1 MDTKE
6 MGSTHELRADGAL
19 MNWATASL
27 PSSLAVSVQDALK
40 AIAATGVCNDGL
52 AEWVLF
58 GEVVQVRCGPPK
70 SVHVRRT
77 SMLLND
83 DLMANDGW
91 KQFEVCCQ
99 ADHARVDFT
108 PGMFLGLLT
117 KPSHRPVVGT
127 VIADEQAVIWN
138 ISMLDLNLAWNV
150 SHLFSGAYEGWLRS
164 MSWLQQANVG
174 QAFASH
180 TSIDWCPAVMK
191 TWAYNHNKEFWC
203 CPIKVNYNPP
213 DVYNGILA
221 NISDP
226 SILRASSNR
235 SNLVLTLSPPC
246 PSWSKGGKNSGLATE
261 EGFFFLDAILHVARC
276 RPVLALFECS
286 DGIEAHPHWRAL
298 SAGLQLAGYV
308 KIWSQDVAIHQL
320 TGNHRTR
327 WLAVWARTDVKCQR
341 SYEKIM
347 CNIPRRL
354 AWDDARHLFA
364 LPKAL
369 SADLTLQSELIEIYG
384 DKKLLPPAKRAR
396 VGEVATAAQVLSAR
410 LLQQGEYLPTL
421 CASYTAQHLLQR
433 EHVEE
438 KGIFATLL
446 HKGDEFRF
454 IDPFAFVS
462 LFGTSDCIGLPTD
475 IRRAFHQLGN
485 AISQL
490 HALVAFLFAL
500 EGVSDEQMSKL
511 TLLRQ
516 CWEDRLT
523 SQNAIVRTCG
533 DMYVLQPIAD
543 FATKA
548 IPSIGTW
555 QPWLVGHTLIRFC
568 DDAAL
573 IPINMQDDINIID
586 QLLMALQLESH
597 HAELLVRDGRDLP
610 SSIGWNELSD
620 GDFGLRLG
628 TADLGTLRVFCMNR
642 DGMLEDP
649 IVSPTQPWNID
660 EADPEL
666 DHLVDAHC
674 NGFLH
679 VLEHLC
685 QDDSPLHVG
694 KVLFLLQDGS
704 SEWISKANLDRIGSI
719 PTFRHQGDSVHFF
732 QVNREACRVML
743 GTQVIIAIRGEYEPL
758 SNDKWILLA
767 GGSDLKWCKI
777 SKVPR
782 GVTPTQCTIELQQ
795 NCQIIKRNLVH
806 CRQEQPLMLINGDL
820 LWCDARV
827 QNASSIVFGGM
838 DRLIDHPSCNILGDR
853 VTERMLQFNLEPG
866 ALAIDEIVFHFD
878 FLQMLMPSVC
888 WCPPAIWISNEAQFR
903 FPPEPADLLLCFQHF
918 VVPILVL
925 FDWIFVEVRF
935 FEGQW
940 RVLYHSPEQLTHRQR
955 QAVLELIH
963 FMGVQV
969 LPKAFRWIRTAEDSD
984 LAPWYT
990 LRSFY
995 ARAGAPL
1002 LPQTHRTTQRLQR
1015 VQNNHHVMQVIDQA
1029 DLVWRDSQVDDRML
1043 QFARASRN
1051 AFLVAILEAPSRA
1064 EDLGVRATGRPPYR
1078 YSVNEIFFVADEWL
1092 DMRLN
1097 IYRTH
1102 PGWASNDEI
1111 EFAMAFFLPESFCPP
1126 VLHHDLSII
1135 AASVKPLYE
1144 DVQRFVALREGH
1156 WIGIEVICN
1165 AREHTCRV
1173 VFLQVPPRDQRFWAS
1188 FAEDFIV
1195 PVGFRPIIIVDTS
1208 RTWPGMCG
1216 WELLHRWIV
1225 VDVSLP
1231 DTFHIPQQKRQLI
1244 DQILEESNQAWR
1256 ATRAP
1261 PMLRTYAEN
1270 MRRLFLVVGGQ
1281 QLLHPCSALSLGGME
1296 GTASPDTAMATPDPW
1311 QFDDPWTT
1319 KQKTLRQSK
1328 WEDLQLQSDH
1338 PFVDKNKTPVP
1349 FVQKQQLSTNKGG
1362 IAFVSKG
1369 NLQQAKEVVPKEPCA
1384 LLLPM
1389 IDPMDA
1395 LGKLANLTGPFEVIV
1410 FDPAMNQEY
1419 KRQVHLLV
1427 ITPEV
1432 TFKLPTPSITLTLAA
1447 VSEIVLECDARLTSK
1462 DTFNAFYDNPLAK
1475 FKIHLKEVCSDPIW
1489 GHAAI
1494 YGYRVI
1500 QEHSKEKHDV
1510 VHQCL
1515 LKVQQTHRTPLLAA
1529 SGTGELIVRDFV
1541 PKGAQV
1547 PDLSIIPRFW
1557 PVDRTSKADLIK
1569 AAASITGYRGIAVTK
1584 RGLAP
1589 RFATDALATARDLL
1603 LPQDDRICAINKAM
1617 IPKINMD
1624 SLGWP
1629 YEILAKDIVS
1639 AVYQATKT
1647 PCIPTRSFRRAGVC
1661 AWTLSFEK
1669 PPTVSKFSVQV
1680 NEKTFEVLLTPIA
1693 YKPPSK
1699 GKGKMS
1705 KSPQVGGQ
1713 EISQPRTVV
1722 SKDIHH
1728 ERIDRLEEQVGRLE
1742 QKHEHLSEKVDNQFT
1757 QVGDQLRQILQ
1768 CVQPRQR
1775 EHGETPP
1782 PVKHHRAA

>member
-1 MDTKE
+1 MGTKD
-6 MGSTHELRADGAL
+6 MGSKHGLHVDGAL
-19 MNWATASL
+19 IHWATASL

-40 AIAATGVCNDGL
+40 AIAATGACEDDL
-52 AEWVLF
+52 AEWILF
-58 GEVVQVRCGPPK
+58 GEVVRVHCGPPK
-70 SVHVRRT
+70 CVQVRRT
-77 SMLLND
+77 SMLFQD
-83 DLMANDGW
+83 DVLANDGW

-117 KPSHRPVVGT
+117 KPSHRPTVGKVT
-127 VIADEQAVIWN
+127 ADEHVLIWN

-164 MSWLQQANVG
+164 MCWLQQANVG
-174 QAFASH
+174 QAFATH
-180 TSIDWCPAVMK
+180 TSIDWCPDVMK

-203 CPIKVNYNPP
+203 GPIKETYNPA
-213 DVYNGILA
+213 DTYNGILA
-221 NISDP
+221 NICDP
-226 SILRASSNR
+226 SILRASTNK

-261 EGFFFLDAILHVARC
+261 EGFLFLDAIQHVARS

-308 KIWSQDVAIHQL
+308 KLWSQDVAIHQL

-327 WLAVWARTDVKCQR
+327 WLAVWARRDVKRQKSHERILCHLQ
-341 SYEKIM
+341 
-347 CNIPRRL
+347 RRL
-354 AWDDARHLFA
+354 AWDDALHLFGLPDA
-364 LPKAL
+364 LYT
-369 SADLTLQSELIEIYG
+369 DLTLPSELTEIYG
-384 DKKLLPPAKRAR
+384 DKKFLPPAKRAK
-396 VGEVATAAQVLSAR
+396 VGENATAVQVLSSRAI
-410 LLQQGEYLPTL
+410 QPGDYLPTL
-421 CASYTAQHLLQR
+421 CASYTAQHSLQR

-438 KGIFATLL
+438 KGIFAALL
-446 HKGDEFRF
+446 HRGADFQF
-454 IDPFAFVS
+454 IDPFVFVS
-462 LFGTSDCIGLPTD
+462 LFGTTDCIALPTD

-500 EGVSDEQMSKL
+500 EGVSDEQIPKL
-511 TLLRQ
+511 MLVRQ

-523 SQNAIVRTCG
+523 SDNAIVRTCG

-543 FATKA
+543 FAAKA
-548 IPSIGTW
+548 IPSIRTW
-555 QPWLVGHTLIRFC
+555 QPWLVGSTLIRFC

-573 IPINMQDDINIID
+573 IPINVQEDGNIIE
-586 QLLMALQLESH
+586 QLLHALQLEPH
-597 HAELLVRDGRDLP
+597 HVGQLKLARDGRDLP
-610 SSIGWNELSD
+610 RGTGWNKLSD
-620 GDFGLRLG
+620 GEFQLRLG
-628 TADLGTLRVFCMNR
+628 SADLGTLRVICVNSI
-642 DGMLEDP
+642 DQLEDP
-649 IVSPTQPWNID
+649 IVSPTQPWHID
-660 EADPEL
+660 EADLEF
-666 DHLVDAHC
+666 DHLVETNS

-685 QDDSPLHVG
+685 QDANPVHVG

-704 SEWISKANLDRIGSI
+704 FEWIHLANLERIGSI
-719 PTFRHQGDSVHFF
+719 PTFRFQGAPVHFF
-732 QVNREACRVML
+732 QINREACRVML
-743 GTQVIIAIRGEYEPL
+743 GTQVVIAIRGEYDPL
-758 SNDKWILLA
+758 ANGKWVLLA

-777 SKVPR
+777 TQVPR
-782 GVTPTQCTIELQQ
+782 GLTPAQCAIELQQ
-795 NCQIIKRNLVH
+795 HCQIIQRNLVQ
-806 CRQEQPLMLINGDL
+806 CRQDQPLMLINGDL
-820 LWCDARV
+820 LWCDVRV
-827 QNASSIVFGGM
+827 QKASTIVFGGM
-838 DRLIDHPSCNILGDR
+838 DRLTDHPSCNIHGDR
-853 VTERMLQFNLEPG
+853 VTERLLQFNLEPG
-866 ALAIDEIVFHFD
+866 ALAVDEIVFHFD
-878 FLQMLMPSVC
+878 VLQILMPSIC

-903 FPPEPADLLLCFQHF
+903 FPHEPADLLLCFQHF

-963 FMGVQV
+963 YMGIQV
-969 LPKAFRWIRTAEDSD
+969 MPNAFRWIRTAEDSD

-990 LRSFY
+990 LRGFF
-995 ARAGAPL
+995 ARAGTPL
-1002 LPQTHRTTQRLQR
+1002 LPQTHRTTQTLQR
-1015 VQNNHHVMQVIDQA
+1015 VQRNHHVMQVIAQA

-1043 QFARASRN
+1043 QFARAGRN

-1064 EDLGVRATGRPPYR
+1064 DDLTLRATGRPLY
-1078 YSVNEIFFVADEWL
+1078 EWL
-1092 DMRLN
+1092 EMRMN

-1102 PGWASNDEI
+1102 PGWASNDELEI
-1111 EFAMAFFLPESFCPP
+1111 AMTFFLPDSFCPP

-1135 AASVKPLYE
+1135 AASVKPLSQE
-1144 DVQRFVALREGH
+1144 VQRFIALREGH

-1165 AREHTCRV
+1165 ATEHTCRV
-1173 VFLQVPPRDQRFWAS
+1173 VFLQVPPRDQQFWAT

-1195 PVGFRPIIIVDTS
+1195 PVGFRPIIIVDTN

-1225 VDVSLP
+1225 ADLSLP
-1231 DTFHIPQQKRQLI
+1231 DTFHIPQQKRLLI
-1244 DQILEESNQAWR
+1244 DQILDESNRAWR
-1256 ATRAP
+1256 VARAP

-1281 QLLHPCSALSLGGME
+1281 RLMHPCSALSLGGME
-1296 GTASPDTAMATPDPW
+1296 GSTASDAAMVSPDPW
-1311 QFDDPWTT
+1311 QFDDPW
-1319 KQKTLRQSK
+1319 KSNKKSVRQSK
-1328 WEDLQLQSDH
+1328 WEDLQLQADH
-1338 PFVDKNKTPVP
+1338 PFVDKSKTPVP

-1369 NLQQAKEVVPKEPCA
+1369 NLQHAREVVPKEPCA

-1389 IDPMDA
+1389 IDPMDPLA
-1395 LGKLANLTGPFEVIV
+1395 KIANLTGPFEVIV
-1410 FDPAMNQEY
+1410 FDPALNQEY

-1427 ITPEV
+1427 LTPEV

-1447 VSEIVLECDARLTSK
+1447 VSEIVLECDARLTNK
-1462 DTFNAFYDNPLAK
+1462 DIFNAFYDNPLAK
-1475 FKIHLKEVCSDPIW
+1475 FKHYLKEVCTDPIW

-1500 QEHSKEKHDV
+1500 QEHNKDKHDV

-1515 LKVQQTHRTPLLAA
+1515 LKVQQTHRVPLLAA
-1529 SGTGELIVRDFV
+1529 SGTGELIARDFV

-1557 PVDRTSKADLIK
+1557 PIDRSSKADLIK
-1569 AAASITGYRGIAVTK
+1569 AAASITGYRGIALTK

-1669 PPTVSKFSVQV
+1669 
-1680 NEKTFEVLLTPIA
+1680 
-1693 YKPPSK
+1693 
-1699 GKGKMS
+1699 
-1705 KSPQVGGQ
+1705 
-1713 EISQPRTVV
+1713 
-1722 SKDIHH
+1722 
-1728 ERIDRLEEQVGRLE
+1728 
-1742 QKHEHLSEKVDNQFT
+1742 
-1757 QVGDQLRQILQ
+1757 QIL
-1768 CVQPRQR
+1768 
-1775 EHGETPP
+1775 
-1782 PVKHHRAA
+1782 RASQ

>member
-1 MDTKE
+1 

-40 AIAATGVCNDGL
+40 AIAATGVCNDEL

-83 DLMANDGW
+83 DLLANDGW

-117 KPSHRPVVGT
+117 KPSHQPVVGT
-127 VIADEQAVIWN
+127 VIADEQALIWN

-213 DVYNGILA
+213 DVYSGILA

-261 EGFFFLDAILHVARC
+261 EGFFFPDAILHVARC

-286 DGIEAHPHWRAL
+286 DGIEVHPHWRAL

-327 WLAVWARTDVKCQR
+327 WLAVWARRDVKCQR

-364 LPKAL
+364 LPKTL
-369 SADLTLQSELIEIYG
+369 YADLTLQRELIEIYG

-421 CASYTAQHLLQR
+421 RASYTAQHLLQR

-490 HALVAFLFAL
+490 HALVALLFAL

-573 IPINMQDDINIID
+573 IPINVQDDINIID

-597 HAELLVRDGRDLP
+597 HAELLKLVRDGRDLP
-610 SSIGWNELSD
+610 SSIRWNELSD

-642 DGMLEDP
+642 DGMLDDP
-649 IVSPTQPWNID
+649 IVSPTQPWTID

-666 DHLVDAHC
+666 DHLVEAHC

-694 KVLFLLQDGS
+694 KALFLLQDGS

-719 PTFRHQGDSVHFF
+719 PNFRHQGDSVHFF

-743 GTQVIIAIRGEYEPL
+743 GTQGIIAIRGEYEPL

-795 NCQIIKRNLVH
+795 NCQIIKRNLAH
-806 CRQEQPLMLINGDL
+806 CRQDQPLMLINGDL
-820 LWCDARV
+820 LWCDVRV

-838 DRLIDHPSCNILGDR
+838 DRLIDHPSCNIHGDR

-969 LPKAFRWIRTAEDSD
+969 MQNAFRWIRTAEDSD

-1015 VQNNHHVMQVIDQA
+1015 VQNNHHVTQVIEQA

-1078 YSVNEIFFVADEWL
+1078 YSINEIFFVADEWL

-1126 VLHHDLSII
+1126 VMHHDLSII

-1165 AREHTCRV
+1165 AREHTRRV
-1173 VFLQVPPRDQRFWAS
+1173 VFLQVPPRDQQFWAS

-1319 KQKTLRQSK
+1319 KKKPLRQSK

-1369 NLQQAKEVVPKEPCA
+1369 NLQQATEVVPKEPCA

-1395 LGKLANLTGPFEVIV
+1395 LGKLANLSGPFEVIV

-1500 QEHSKEKHDV
+1500 QELSKEKHDV

-1569 AAASITGYRGIAVTK
+1569 AAASITGYRGTAVTK

-1699 GKGKMS
+1699 GKGKGKMS